1 MNRSRLHLV
10 SLLTLCA
17 LTATSCLST
26 PELREVDTA
35 SDAGVVD
42 FGAAKVD
49 WLQFRSSTPTPSVA
63 RDLLQSTLARLE
75 TAITNDPGVPL
86 FWHCK
91 GRVLEELGQAAAATD
106 AYAKAVRLCPEW
118 APGWHRLATKE
129 TASGR
134 FDTAQGSIDNY
145 WRSVGNL
152 AKGLPEDI
160 VLLGITLYAT
170 RNPTLREAWADAPT
184 ALRRTVEQIHE
195 ALIWEGHAAS
205 LRSGDLLALL
215 RGQGHLGDF
224 YLAYTKTPQ
233 DQALQEDRLGK
244 ALRMAPNLFE
254 ARYWRAMLAWRS
266 QRYDEGEQLLRAHYY
281 GTVDGA
287 DEPRVRIVYLRTCVD
302 DWLAHEHD
310 QQRRRRAERA
320 VEHLHATGRSHE
332 PADDV
337 LLAAAEQALFPD
349 ARRDRVLQAL
359 REWQPEAEVDRRC
372 QQALLRQFD
381 RVAIASPGTAR

>member
-1 MNRSRLHLV
+1 M
-10 SLLTLCA
+10 
-17 LTATSCLST
+17 TATSCLST
-26 PELREVDTA
+26 PELREVDDA
-35 SDAGVVD
+35 SDAGLVD
-42 FGAAKVD
+42 FSAAKVD
-49 WLQFRSSTPTPSVA
+49 WLQFRSSTPAPSVA
-63 RDLLQSTLARLE
+63 RDLLHSTLARLE

-91 GRVLEELGQAAAATD
+91 GRVLEELGQSAAATD

-134 FDTAQGSIDNY
+134 FDSAKVSIANY
-145 WRSVGNL
+145 WRGVGNL

-224 YLAYTKTPQ
+224 YLAYTETPRE
-233 DQALQEDRLGK
+233 QALHEDRLGK

-254 ARYWRAMLAWRS
+254 ARYWRALLAWRS

-287 DEPRVRIVYLRTCVD
+287 DEPRVRIVYLRSCVD

-310 QQRRRRAERA
+310 EARRRRAVRA

-359 REWQPEAEVDRRC
+359 RDWQPEAETDRRC

-381 RVAIASPGTAR
+381 RIAIANPGTAR